1 MNPWKLYDD
10 LIENIPDNLS
20 VLYCNSGNNWTTVT
34 SSENSIG
41 LSMTIPVFSKPYME
55 TRRISGLPL
64 KQVAMLAKS
73 WNFVEAAI
81 GVAAINSYYN
91 HPLHSKECGIIHASM
106 NKNNSDAFNLYQD
119 EVKGKKVAV
128 IGHFPMLEERFGN
141 ICDLSILERNPSW
154 GDYPD
159 TACEYILSEQDY
171 VFITGCTLVN
181 KTLPRLLTLA
191 KNTKIIMVGP
201 STTMSSILFESGI
214 FGLSGFIVN
223 DVKNCELILREG
235 NTMELFNTGN
245 MVDFIN
251 PDYKNNQ

>member
-10 LIENIPDNLS
+10 LIEGIPDNLS
-20 VLYCNSGNNWTTVT
+20 VAYCNSGHNWTTVT
-34 SSENSIG
+34 SSENSVG

-55 TRRISGLPL
+55 TRNITGLPL
-64 KQVAMLAKS
+64 KRTAMLAKS

-91 HPLHSKECGIIHASM
+91 NPVRSAQCGAVHTSM
-106 NKNNSDAFNLYQD
+106 NKNNSDAFDLYRN

-128 IGHFPMLEERFGN
+128 IGHFPMLEKHFGDV
-141 ICDLSILERNPSW
+141 CDLSILERNPSW

-159 TACEYILSEQDY
+159 SACEYILNEQDY

-181 KTLPRLLTLA
+181 KTLPRLLALA
-191 KNTKIIMVGP
+191 ENAKIVMVGP
-201 STTMSSILFESGI
+201 STTMSPILFQHGI

-223 DVKNCELILREG
+223 DVKNCERTLREG
-235 NTMELFNTGN
+235 NTMELFNTGD
-245 MVDFIN
+245 MVDYIN
-251 PDYKNNQ
+251 PA